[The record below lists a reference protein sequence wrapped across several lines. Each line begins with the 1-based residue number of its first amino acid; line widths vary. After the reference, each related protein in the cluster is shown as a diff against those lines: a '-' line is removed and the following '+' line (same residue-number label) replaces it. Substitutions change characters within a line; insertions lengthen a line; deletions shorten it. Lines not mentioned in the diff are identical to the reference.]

1 MAKQSRRV
9 GRPRSNDSRV
19 YGSGGTEIPY
29 MRKDKAGNYYT
40 RWKDDNGGWH
50 KKNLGRNRSKALL
63 RYAKWEAE
71 QKGDTFSTL
80 HKLIS
85 D

>member
-50 KKNLGRNRSKALL
+50 KKNAKHFLLVSMGVLMSKEESVRNLLKSEKNWIKA
-63 RYAKWEAE
+63 Y
-71 QKGDTFSTL
+71 
-80 HKLIS
+80 
-85 D
+85 